1 MQKLA
6 QSFLDAIFSSFKK
19 EEMLNNLSF
28 HFKKLEKQ
36 AKKKLENQQ
45 KIKSKTIKKYT
56 LKVEIKS
63 IKTEKEQIKSV
74 KLSFFGGKCII
85 KL

>member
-1 MQKLA
+1 
-6 QSFLDAIFSSFKK
+6 
-19 EEMLNNLSF
+19 MLNNLSF

-36 AKKKLENQQ
+36 AEKKLENQQ

-63 IKTEKEQIKSV
+63 IKTEKE
-74 KLSFFGGKCII
+74 
-85 KL
+85 

>member
-1 MQKLA
+1 
-6 QSFLDAIFSSFKK
+6 
-19 EEMLNNLSF
+19 MLNNLSF

-63 IKTEKEQIKSV
+63 IKTEKE
-74 KLSFFGGKCII
+74 
-85 KL
+85 